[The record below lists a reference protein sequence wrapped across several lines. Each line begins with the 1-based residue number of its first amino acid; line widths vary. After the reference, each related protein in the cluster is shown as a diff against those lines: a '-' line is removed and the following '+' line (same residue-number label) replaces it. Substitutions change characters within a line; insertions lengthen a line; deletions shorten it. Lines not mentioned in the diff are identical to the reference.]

1 LVEAAAVEAE
11 WSGVLRKVRAR
22 NARSAAVHLTAA
34 DVAVI
39 DREVSR
45 RRLGTSDSGGCGRVI
60 RSDTDPVREVGY
72 VNKIRQ
78 RLLRKTTKHIIDKLR
93 KYSLHEKSLL
103 QLT

>member
-22 NARSAAVHLTAA
+22 NPHGGGL
-34 DVAVI
+34 AVI

-45 RRLGTSDSGGCGRVI
+45 RRLGTSNSGGCGRVI
-60 RSDTDPVREVGY
+60 RSDTAPVREVGY

-78 RLLRKTTKHIIDKLR
+78 RLLRKTIKHIINKLR
-93 KYSLHEKSLL
+93 KYSLHEKSFLR
-103 QLT
+103 LT